1 MIRIRELR
9 IERNMT
15 QLELAMELDIGNT
28 TLQQYE
34 TGLHE
39 PNFDMLIKIA
49 NYFDVTIDYLIGRTP
64 IRRPL
69 DTAEEKLA
77 FQLKNLH
84 NQKAI
89 DAAIALLEEV
99 RDYGTAEK

>member
-49 NYFDVTIDYLIGRTP
+49 DYFDVTIDYLIGRT
-64 IRRPL
+64 RRPS
-69 DTAEEKLA
+69 TP
-77 FQLKNLH
+77 QLLFSRKFG
-84 NQKAI
+84 I
-89 DAAIALLEEV
+89 MELLRSEFLLSMV
-99 RDYGTAEK
+99 PHKTCIVKSIF

>member
-39 PNFDMLIKIA
+39 PNFDML
-49 NYFDVTIDYLIGRTP
+49 IDYLIGRTP

>member
-39 PNFDMLIKIA
+39 PNFDMLK
-49 NYFDVTIDYLIGRTP
+49 
-64 IRRPL
+64 
-69 DTAEEKLA
+69 K
-77 FQLKNLH
+77 
-84 NQKAI
+84 
-89 DAAIALLEEV
+89 
-99 RDYGTAEK
+99 

>member
-1 MIRIRELR
+1 M
-9 IERNMT
+9 
-15 QLELAMELDIGNT
+15 
-28 TLQQYE
+28 
-34 TGLHE
+34 
-39 PNFDMLIKIA
+39 
-49 NYFDVTIDYLIGRTP
+49 TIDYLIGRTP

-84 NQKAI
+84 NQQAI